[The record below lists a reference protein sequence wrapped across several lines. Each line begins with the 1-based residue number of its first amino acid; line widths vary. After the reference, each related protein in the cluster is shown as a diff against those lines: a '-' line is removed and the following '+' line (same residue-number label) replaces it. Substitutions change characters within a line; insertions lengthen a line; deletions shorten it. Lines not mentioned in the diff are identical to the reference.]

1 MPKETFFNL
10 NIEKRNKIE
19 NAIEHEFGRTTF
31 EKASI
36 SNIIEEAKIPR
47 GSFYQY
53 FEDKE
58 DAISY
63 VVKKYMDMEKQYMKK
78 ILKENNGD
86 LFESFLKIFD
96 YMTDKAKREE
106 KLDLYKNI
114 MKEIKKS
121 NITIFEETMPKK
133 EIDEIINL
141 IDCKILNINSNKELK
156 YILQIL
162 STITKS
168 AEIRT
173 NGGKENKGE
182 AKKELMEQFEI
193 LKKGM
198 IKK

>member
-19 NAIEHEFGRTTF
+19 KAIEHEFGRTTF

-63 VVKKYMDMEKQYMKK
+63 VVKKYMDIEKQYMKK
-78 ILKENNGD
+78 ILKENKGD

-106 KLDLYKNI
+106 KIDLYKNI

-141 IDCKILNINSNKELK
+141 IDCKSLNVKSNKELK
-156 YILQIL
+156 YVLQIL

-173 NGGKENKGE
+173 NGGKENKEE

-193 LKKGM
+193 LKKGI